1 MRIAVAAFDL
11 AMLRSGYAVGTPEIA
26 DGKTRPGWG
35 TFEPTPGDNKES
47 ATMSRFRA
55 LLADLHER
63 YKLSNIVYE
72 SIFIDHSPN
81 RHEYFGPEAQFQ
93 MSGVLHEFGGTHG
106 IHVSKVPV
114 ATWRAVVYGTC
125 KTPPQFRV
133 SKKATSDY
141 WKDKAIEWAR
151 ARDYS
156 PVTYH
161 DEAESLA
168 VLEWALSVLNAGFA
182 ARMGPVFR
190 RTATQTDNAA
200 REARS

>member
-1 MRIAVAAFDL
+1 MISVATFDL
-11 AMLRSGYAVGTPEIA
+11 AMLRSGWAVGSPGIA
-26 DGKTRPGWG
+26 DGSAKCGWG

-47 ATMSRFRA
+47 ATMARLRA
-55 LLADLHER
+55 LLTDLHER

-81 RHEYFGPEAQFQ
+81 RHEYFGPEAQIQ

-151 ARDYS
+151 ARGYS
-156 PVTYH
+156 PITWH
-161 DEAESLA
+161 DEAEALA
-168 VLEWALSVLNAGFA
+168 ILNWALSKLDHKFSA
-182 ARMGPVFR
+182 ATGAVFR
-190 RTATQTDNAA
+190 RAELQQMTKEF
-200 REARS
+200 REDL